1 MKTRKLSHLL
11 FLTITLLLV
20 FTASSCSEIKKQQK
34 GEQIKISGNIPFDMP
49 VLTLPV
55 FPDKVFN
62 IADYGAINDGVTKNT
77 KAISDAIAA
86 CAKAGGGTIL
96 IPSGKWLTGPI
107 KLKSNINFHLD
118 EEAEI
123 LFSQNPNDYL
133 PVVLTRWEGN
143 ECYNYSPL
151 LYAKDCHNIA
161 ITGKGVINGQGW
173 SWWHWKYSQDD
184 AAQRLYDSQY
194 NGIPV
199 KDRIFGTEKD
209 ALRPP
214 LIQLFNCNTVLLEDY
229 TSKNSPFWNNHIV
242 YCSNVV
248 IRNIRLINPYDA
260 PNADGL
266 DIDSSK
272 DIYINGIFANVGD
285 DALVIKSGLN
295 EDGWR
300 VNKPSENIVAENYHI
315 ATGHGGFVI
324 GSEMSG
330 GVKNILVRNCSYKGT
345 ELGIRIKSKRGRGS
359 YVKNIWFENI
369 EMEDINGEAIRI
381 NMFYPASSASSRTNT
396 APDFS
401 NINLKNI
408 TCKGARDAIFIRG
421 LPEHHIKELHFE
433 NVNITSKNGLLAINL
448 NSAVFKDLIIVPST
462 GSAYSFD
469 NCTNIELQNC
479 TTSNEAKTFL
489 QLTGEKTSAI
499 RLTGI
504 NRQNIEERISISEN
518 VKQPAI
524 IFE

>member
-1 MKTRKLSHLL
+1 
-11 FLTITLLLV
+11 
-20 FTASSCSEIKKQQK
+20 
-34 GEQIKISGNIPFDMP
+34 
-49 VLTLPV
+49 
-55 FPDKVFN
+55 
-62 IADYGAINDGVTKNT
+62 
-77 KAISDAIAA
+77 
-86 CAKAGGGTIL
+86 
-96 IPSGKWLTGPI
+96 
-107 KLKSNINFHLD
+107 
-118 EEAEI
+118 
-123 LFSQNPNDYL
+123 
-133 PVVLTRWEGN
+133 
-143 ECYNYSPL
+143 
-151 LYAKDCHNIA
+151 
-161 ITGKGVINGQGW
+161 
-173 SWWHWKYSQDD
+173 
-184 AAQRLYDSQY
+184 
-194 NGIPV
+194 
-199 KDRIFGTEKD
+199 
-209 ALRPP
+209 
-214 LIQLFNCNTVLLEDY
+214 
-229 TSKNSPFWNNHIV
+229 
-242 YCSNVV
+242 
-248 IRNIRLINPYDA
+248 
-260 PNADGL
+260 
-266 DIDSSK
+266 
-272 DIYINGIFANVGD
+272 
-285 DALVIKSGLN
+285 
-295 EDGWR
+295 
-300 VNKPSENIVAENYHI
+300 
-315 ATGHGGFVI
+315 
-324 GSEMSG
+324 MSG

-504 NRQNIEERISISEN
+504 NCQDIEERISISEN